1 MKFKIF
7 KEYRIFCRV
16 FGEKHWCTQ
25 VYSIN
30 FELFHLMGLLY
41 CFVGLKKSVFWEENS
56 WFTSIQ
62 ALAQPCTLLFK
73 AFNDCWGIFWAG
85 FGEKNNIILEHY
97 AVILRL
103 LESWTCYLSKFYG
116 LFFFFFF
123 LIKDQSEVFIKRK
136 NYGTFLLFCLLV
148 FGSHGPPGWLL
159 CSNSVFSLHK
169 YILLS
174 SP

>member
-1 MKFKIF
+1 MWYWERVYHLLYDTNCLGVGVCVYSLISSPFPYMCVCVSQIKKR
-7 KEYRIFCRV
+7 EYKIFCRV

-25 VYSIN
+25 VYSIS

-73 AFNDCWGIFWAG
+73 AFNDCWGILWAG

-97 AVILRL
+97 AVILRPL
-103 LESWTCYLSKFYG
+103 DMLPSKI
-116 LFFFFFF
+116 LWSFFFFFN
-123 LIKDQSEVFIKRK
+123 FI
-136 NYGTFLLFCLLV
+136 
-148 FGSHGPPGWLL
+148 
-159 CSNSVFSLHK
+159 
-169 YILLS
+169 
-174 SP
+174 